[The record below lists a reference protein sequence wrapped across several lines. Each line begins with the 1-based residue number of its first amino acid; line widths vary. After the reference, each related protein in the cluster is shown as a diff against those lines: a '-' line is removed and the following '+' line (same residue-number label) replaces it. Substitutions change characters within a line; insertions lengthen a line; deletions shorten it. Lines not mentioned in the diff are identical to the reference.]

1 MENKKKVQLIH
12 FNAGEKDYAVELN
25 CVREVIR
32 MVSFTP
38 VSELPDFVVG
48 VINVRGEILPVIDFM
63 RRAGL
68 GYGRKTL
75 RSRILIMTI
84 KKVNVGMMVDRVR
97 EVIEIDPSAVSNN
110 TLADVVLDPKYIK
123 CTFIQRDRMVI
134 WVDIEKVLTDRE
146 YSELEKGL
154 EYATS

>member
-1 MENKKKVQLIH
+1 MEEKKTVQLIH
-12 FNAGEKDYAVELN
+12 FNAGGKDYAIDLR
-25 CVREVIR
+25 CVREVLR

-48 VINVRGEILPVIDFM
+48 VINVRGEVLPVIDFM

-68 GYGRKTL
+68 GQGRSTL
-75 RSRILIMTI
+75 RSRILLMTI
-84 KKVNVGMMVDRVR
+84 KKVHVGMMVDRVK

-110 TLADVVLDPKYIK
+110 TPVDVVLNPKYIK
-123 CTFIQRDRMVI
+123 CTLMHRDRMMI

-146 YSELEKGL
+146 YTELEKGL
-154 EYATS
+154 EYAAS